1 MVKGRVPGLRVTHS
15 SNERKWVS
23 NDVRGADVRDR
34 VLRRAI
40 RRARGGEDRMPR
52 ALCVPLSAAECL

>member
-1 MVKGRVPGLRVTHS
+1 MSCYERPNEGAPPVLCVKHS

-23 NDVRGADVRDR
+23 DDVRGADVRDR

-40 RRARGGEDRMPR
+40 RRARGGEDRVPR
-52 ALCVPLSAAECL
+52 AL